1 MIRTGSAAAAYQS
14 ANGATWAFSG
24 LQSAAMGGY
33 GAPAVTGI
41 VTGANAA
48 AVGVMEWF
56 KRK

>member
-1 MIRTGSAAAAYQS
+1 MMTPGSAATAYQS

-33 GAPAVTGI
+33 GAAAVNGVVTG
-41 VTGANAA
+41 VNAA

-56 KRK
+56 KRR